1 MTAVIN
7 PAGSRL
13 SSAAISGSRLLPAA
27 AEAGSVTRPLFQHRH
42 TSACSFPSTGDLW
55 VALRWSLVTFAKS
68 ERAELCDLFDKVGP
82 DAPTLCEG
90 WNTHDLA
97 AHLWIRETDPVGAS
111 GIVAKPLSSLY
122 ERRMA
127 EIKQR
132 WDYSE
137 LVDRVRRGPARF
149 SIFAIPGVDE
159 GANTTEFF
167 IHHEDVRRA
176 GDTPQTSRRLDDDVE
191 EWMWRRLKLL
201 GRAWFRRV
209 QVGVVLERLG
219 SADADGAP
227 ETIRAVSGTSIV
239 TLVGNPSELML
250 FAHGRTSV
258 AEIKL
263 VGEPEAIEILNSSDL
278 RT

>member
-1 MTAVIN
+1 
-7 PAGSRL
+7 
-13 SSAAISGSRLLPAA
+13 
-27 AEAGSVTRPLFQHRH
+27 
-42 TSACSFPSTGDLW
+42 
-55 VALRWSLVTFAKS
+55 VTFARS
-68 ERAELCDLFDKVGP
+68 ERAELCDLLDKVGP
-82 DAPTLCEG
+82 HAPTLCEG

-97 AHLWIRETDPVGAS
+97 AHLWIRETDPVGAT

-132 WDYSE
+132 WEYSE

-176 GDTPQTSRRLDDDVE
+176 GGSSQTSRQLGDDVE

-201 GRAWFRRV
+201 GRAWFRQV

-219 SADADGAP
+219 SAAGDGAP
-227 ETIRAVSGTSIV
+227 ETIRAVSGTSTV

-250 FAHGRTSV
+250 YAHGRTGV

-263 VGEPEAIEILNSSDL
+263 VGEPDAIEILNSSDL